1 MRGARLL
8 PGPAGDLEVL
18 TTGRGR
24 PHTVLAH
31 GLTGTIGTTR
41 PYATKVA
48 GARTFFHVRGHGDSA
63 APPAPWGYADL
74 AAELW
79 AVADAVG
86 ADRALGVSLGAGA
99 LCTGLARDPQRFSRV
114 VLVIPAALDRP
125 RTAGVTH
132 GFTELAAQVE
142 AGDVEAVTHLLV
154 GEQPGPVRR
163 DPAVVRWC
171 REQAEEL
178 VAMGEGLVTALRVLP
193 GNLPLPNREALAEV
207 TCPVLVLAQESDE
220 THPVEVARELAEVL
234 PQAVLHVAGPGGL
247 MWEHRS
253 HTRDLVGDFLS
264 AP

>member
-48 GARTFFHVRGHGDSA
+48 GARTFFHFRGHGDSA

-86 ADRALGVSLGAGA
+86 ADRALGISMGAGA
-99 LCTGLARDPQRFSRV
+99 LVSGLARDPRRFERV
-114 VLVIPAALDRP
+114 VLVIPASLDRP
-125 RTAGVTH
+125 REGA
-132 GFTELAAQVE
+132 FLRSFENLADALE
-142 AGDVEAVTHLLV
+142 AGDVERVTALLV
-154 GEQPGPVRR
+154 LEQPPAVRR
-163 DPAVVRWC
+163 ESSVLDWC
-171 REQAEEL
+171 RDRAGEL
-178 VAMGEGLVTALRVLP
+178 LATGPGLVTALRTVP
-193 GNLPLPNREALAEV
+193 HHVPLRDREALAEV
-207 TCPVLVLAQESDE
+207 TCPVLVLAQEGDE
-220 THPVEVARELAEVL
+220 LHTVEVARELAEAL
-234 PQAVLHVAGPGGL
+234 PRGILKVMGPGGI
-247 MWEHRS
+247 MWEHRRE
-253 HTRDLVGDFLS
+253 TRELVGQFLS
-264 AP
+264 TS